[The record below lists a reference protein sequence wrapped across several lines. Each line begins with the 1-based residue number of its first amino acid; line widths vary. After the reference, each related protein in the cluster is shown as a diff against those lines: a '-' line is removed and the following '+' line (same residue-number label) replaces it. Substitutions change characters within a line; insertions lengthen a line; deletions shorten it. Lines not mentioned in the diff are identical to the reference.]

1 MLLLFCLNSVFC
13 PAPIIQLAEVSART
27 LRRGETVMSS
37 SQFDTQD
44 VESLT
49 SQAVSSW
56 SRFKQTGFRGDIDL
70 TISLDQIV
78 LDLCP
83 HGHPER
89 VNSLQNLALGH
100 RERYKRWRDIGDLEK
115 AIVLYEEALALLPDD
130 CPDRPINSLASC
142 LRSRFEHSRRIDD
155 LEESIK
161 LDRAILALQPQGHP
175 SRHYTLGLLAV
186 SLKNRFRLCQIIA
199 DLEESIELDHEALA
213 LRPEG
218 NTSRP
223 YSLCNLGS
231 SLWTRFQ
238 QSGRMYDLDESI
250 ILHRAALE
258 LRPDGHPHRHLSLGN
273 LALALTT
280 RFEHRG
286 KNEDLEESITLHRAA
301 LALRPEGNPER
312 SKSLSSLANSLRI
325 RFLLNGRIADLEES
339 IELERS
345 ALIVRT
351 EDHPD
356 RSKSLESLATCLWT
370 RFQHSGRVDD
380 LEETIPL
387 QRTVLSLRLEGHP
400 HHNHSLSS
408 LATCLWTR
416 FHYGGRVDDLEESI
430 RLYRAALAVLPEG
443 HPDHHHVLG
452 NLASALSDCFRN
464 NGRIEDL
471 NESIALDRAALALRS
486 EGHPDRPVSLGNLAL
501 SLGARFQQGGKIEDL
516 EESIVLQ
523 RDALEFRP
531 EGHPHRHNSLG
542 NLATSLLDRF
552 GHSGRIED
560 IEESIKMSQAALDLR
575 PDEHPDSSRLLYN
588 LALSLYSRFEK
599 EGRTEDLE
607 ESIDSLSHAAD
618 HALSRSSDRFRAAH
632 RWTTLARSHDHRT
645 TLEAYRTT
653 MSIIQRALTIR
664 PTLSSRH
671 EFLSSDSCYRT
682 LALDASSYAIEKGDL
697 ARAIELLE
705 QGRALL
711 WSQMRGFRSPLER
724 LSEADSALAV
734 RLGNCSHALEALST
748 SSEPRSAIS
757 DVIGGSNGIHAYSG
771 LQNQQSIDQMLV
783 QVRQLSQEQEELI
796 KEVRRIPGFED
807 FLQASPFEV
816 LQQAASEGPVIV
828 LNHSVHRCDV
838 LIALPGKEVPCT
850 CVPLDE
856 DFYADAITLHDEL
869 IRVRQEYRVSSAEY
883 DEVLRRVMKVLW
895 ERVVSKVVQKL
906 KELGYHE
913 GSRIWWCPTSVLSAL
928 PFHAAGPYQGA
939 DGITRYLLDDY
950 ISSYTPTLKSLIT
963 ARSGVADGGGRM
975 LFIADTK
982 LPSAKKEKDTIRR
995 IRRIDKLLLD
1005 DQATPEV
1012 VLRRLRRVQWVHFV
1026 CHGLL
1031 DEEPFKSSLKLSG
1044 GNLTLLDIARA
1055 NLPNAELAFLSAC
1068 HTAEQHPKAAMDE
1081 VLHLS
1086 SAMQFCGFR
1095 SVIVI
1100 YTYLMRELEVGEVRF
1115 KRAAAAAR
1123 DAALRLK
1130 ERGDE
1135 GLDGLRVEMK
1145 AERWVNL
1152 VHIGA

>member
-1 MLLLFCLNSVFC
+1 MPF
-13 PAPIIQLAEVSART
+13 
-27 LRRGETVMSS
+27 

-44 VESLT
+44 ADFLT

-56 SRFKQTGFRGDIDL
+56 SRFKQTGSREDL
-70 TISLDQIV
+70 DLIVSLDQTV

-83 HGHPER
+83 RGHPER
-89 VNSLQNLALGH
+89 ANPLQNLARGL
-100 RERYKRWRDIGDLEK
+100 RERYKRCRDIGDLER
-115 AIVLYEEALALLPDD
+115 AIALYEEALALLPDD
-130 CPDRPINSLASC
+130 HPDRPINSLASC
-142 LRSRFEHSRRIDD
+142 LRSRFEHSGRIDD

-161 LDRAILALQPQGHP
+161 LDRAILAFQPQGHP
-175 SRHYTLGLLAV
+175 GRHYTLGLLAV
-186 SLKNRFRLCQIIA
+186 SLKNRFRLCQRIA
-199 DLEESIELDHEALA
+199 DLDLVESIELDREALA

-218 NTSRP
+218 NPSRP

-238 QSGRMYDLDESI
+238 QSRKMYDLDESI

-286 KNEDLEESITLHRAA
+286 KFEDLEESITLHRAA

-312 SKSLSSLANSLRI
+312 SKSLRSLANSLRI
-325 RFLLNGRIADLEES
+325 RFLLNGRIADLEEA
-339 IELERS
+339 IELERC
-345 ALIVRT
+345 ALILRT
-351 EDHPD
+351 DAHPD

-380 LEETIPL
+380 LEETITL
-387 QRTVLSLRLEGHP
+387 QRTVLSLRPEGHP
-400 HHNHSLSS
+400 HHNHSVSS

-416 FHYGGRVDDLEESI
+416 FHYGGRIDDLEESI
-430 RLYRAALAVLPEG
+430 GLYRAALAVLPEG

-452 NLASALSDCFRN
+452 NLAGALSDCFRN
-464 NGRIEDL
+464 SGRIEDL

-486 EGHPDRPVSLGNLAL
+486 EGHPNRPVSLGNLAL
-501 SLGARFQQGGKIEDL
+501 SLSTRFQHGGKIEDL

-531 EGHPHRHNSLG
+531 EGHPHRHHSLG
-542 NLATSLLDRF
+542 NIATSLSDRF
-552 GHSGRIED
+552 GYSGRIED
-560 IEESIKMSQAALDLR
+560 LEESIKLSRAALDLR
-575 PDEHPDSSRLLYN
+575 PDGHPDSSRLLYN

-607 ESIDSLSHAAD
+607 GCVVSLSHAAD
-618 HALSRSSDRFRAAH
+618 HALSRSSDRLRAAH

-645 TLEAYRTT
+645 VLEAYRTA
-653 MSIIQRALTIR
+653 MSIIQHALTIR

-671 EFLSSDSCYRT
+671 DFLSSDGRYRM
-682 LALDASSYAIEKGDL
+682 LALDAASYAIEKGNL
-697 ARAIELLE
+697 TQAIELLE

-711 WSQMRGFRSPLER
+711 WSELRGLRSPLER
-724 LSEADSALAV
+724 LSEVDSALAD
-734 RLGNCSHALEALST
+734 RLGNCSRALEALTT
-748 SSEPRSAIS
+748 SPEPRSAIS
-757 DVIGGSNGIHAYSG
+757 DVNEGANGIRAYSV
-771 LQNQQSIDQMLV
+771 LQNQRSIDQMLV

-796 KEVRRIPGFED
+796 EEVRRIPGFED

-816 LQQAASEGPVIV
+816 LQQGASEGPVIV
-828 LNHSVHRCDV
+828 LNHSVHRCDA
-838 LIALPGKEVPCT
+838 LIVLPGKEVPCS
-850 CVPLDE
+850 CVPLDK
-856 DFYADAITLHDEL
+856 DFHADAIALYDEL
-869 IRVRQEYRVSSAEY
+869 IGVRQRYRVSSAEY

-939 DGITRYLLDDY
+939 DGTEKYLLDDY
-950 ISSYTPTLKSLIT
+950 ISSYTPTIKSLIT
-963 ARSGVADGGGRM
+963 ARSGVADGDGRM

-995 IRRIDKLLLD
+995 IRRIDKQLLD

-1031 DEEPFKSSLKLSG
+1031 DEEPFNSSLMLSG

-1095 SVIVI
+1095 SVIGTMWQLLDRDGPFFSLSI
-1100 YTYLMRELEVGEVRF
+1100 YTDLMRELGEGEVRF
-1115 KRAAAAAR
+1115 KRAAAAVR
-1123 DAALRLK
+1123 EAALRLK